1 MRERVSEWFDW
12 QTRDLLVVAA
22 FGIVPGIALLPVLYA
37 GFTLR
42 AALGPLV
49 TVFYAGLFYMPGL
62 LSLYVVRKPGAS
74 ILNGLFVALVWIPIT
89 PFGIAVMV
97 PSFVAR
103 LGSEIPFALTQYR
116 QFGTGVLLAG
126 GASAGL
132 LSLGVIY
139 VPSGYLGLAVPIQIA
154 FVVGHGISGAV
165 LSGLV
170 AKVLADRL
178 ADTGVLTGYPIVD
191 TQSAASQG

>member
-1 MRERVSEWFDW
+1 MTRTEWFDW

-49 TVFYAGLFYMPGL
+49 TVAYTGLFYMPGL
-62 LSLYVVRKPGAS
+62 LSLYVLRRPGAS
-74 ILNGLFVALVWIPIT
+74 LLNGLFVALVWIPIT
-89 PFGIAVMV
+89 PLGLAVV
-97 PSFVAR
+97 IPTIVAR
-103 LGSEIPFALTQYR
+103 LGSEVPFALTRYR
-116 QFGTGVLLAG
+116 RFGVPVMLSG
-126 GASAGL
+126 GALAGL

-139 VPSGYLGLAVPIQIA
+139 VPFGYQHLALTLQAGLI
-154 FVVGHGISGAV
+154 VGHAAGGAV

-170 AKVLADRL
+170 AKLLADRL
-178 ADTGVLTGYPIVD
+178 ADTGVLTGYAVVEP
-191 TQSAASQG
+191 TSRAG